1 MEFTWLVHATYF
13 RRAYLYVLSLSGR
26 FILAW
31 SRVPRLIVFS
41 KPICISSQQL
51 PQLPHKQVGALS
63 GVNGADELCNM
74 HGARQVE
81 TLEEVEE
88 LVVLGGRNRT
98 VGNNNVNEH
107 SSRSHLV
114 LQVHITSMDVAS
126 GYVQHGKLN
135 LIDLAGSERIKVRL
149 RCLIC
154 AAKLVA
160 TATETPAVA
169 DPRLHP
175 SPCFDCN
182 TDTFWHVKTVYGG
195 RRAAAEGSPEHQP
208 LTQRSR

>member
-1 MEFTWLVHATYF
+1 MDVP
-13 RRAYLYVLSLSGR
+13 LSGR
-26 FILAW
+26 PIRPW
-31 SRVPRLIVFS
+31 SPVPRQLLFS
-41 KPICISSQQL
+41 KPV
-51 PQLPHKQVGALS
+51 HQVGS
-63 GVNGADELCNM
+63 STSCTV

-114 LQVHITSMDVAS
+114 LQVHITSTDVAS

-149 RCLIC
+149 CCLVYHGLI
-154 AAKLVA
+154 LA
-160 TATETPAVA
+160 TIRTILRERNQNPFM
-169 DPRLHP
+169 P
-175 SPCFDCN
+175 
-182 TDTFWHVKTVYGG
+182 TFVCTLQWN
-195 RRAAAEGSPEHQP
+195 P
-208 LTQRSR
+208 LAN